1 LRIGFSLSNTI
12 GIRNWKIERRFI
24 ATVAEVVK
32 GEKQGWIPGT
42 RCTSSN

>member
-1 LRIGFSLSNTI
+1 LRIGFSLFNTI
-12 GIRNWKIERRFI
+12 GIRNWKIGRRFI
-24 ATVAEVVK
+24 ATLAEVLK